1 MVISRSIFVNED
13 RPYRR
18 IYELIVHLR
27 RNLYAT
33 IWGGV
38 DKAGSIQGLKAYTFG
53 VTLGDWVLDG
63 DDSFSTALRDR
74 VLNYQRITT
83 DEQILLMLVR
93 GRIDVFPQQ
102 LDVGYHQ
109 IKQLVKA
116 GRMSRGEAAQIIHH
130 RKAYRKMPLFLLL
143 SRKVESNRSMIEAFN
158 RGMERLQTD

>member
-1 MVISRSIFVNED
+1 MAISR
-13 RPYRR
+13 
-18 IYELIVHLR
+18 
-27 RNLYAT
+27 NLALVRAQAT
-33 IWGGV
+33 
-38 DKAGSIQGLKAYTFG
+38 DSLAATFG

-63 DDSFSTALRDR
+63 DDPFTTALRDGI
-74 VLNYQRITT
+74 LNYQRITT
-83 DEQILLMLVR
+83 DEQILLMLAR

-116 GRMSRGEAAQIIHH
+116 GRMSRDEAAQITHH